1 MLFEKKEPNKQKS
14 ETVREPM
21 FSESVIN
28 QVSDAV
34 RKLWQDYDQLSGLY
48 QSYSLGNRHPN
59 SVLKSAEDFEKLLR
73 MSYDEAVKNVFGMGG
88 NGHVAAEQQVERFRW
103 RICIGFYRYLN
114 RNIPI
119 EVEEKIEKLCQMD
132 AEDAKYWSEVY
143 ETAQWNLYSAP
154 AGQQPQ
160 NERKNTKRIATVL
173 FVTAWILFWFYMFL
187 FGKVIVI
194 GTGKLFESPSFM
206 FTVGCLTIGY
216 LAFAQ
221 AVKSKFGNGIVV
233 FLVIVS
239 IIFSIIFCGV
249 TYNPG
254 GFFQIAFWSVCLPL
268 IIKAVIFII
277 VGRLIGIIARKAT
290 GRQ

>member
-1 MLFEKKEPNKQKS
+1 MKNHYS

-34 RKLWQDYDQLSGLY
+34 RMLWQDYDQLSRFY

-59 SVLKSAEDFEKLLR
+59 SVLKSADDFEKLLQ
-73 MSYDEAVKNVFGMGG
+73 MSYEKKKKNIFGIGG
-88 NGHVAAEQQVERFRW
+88 NGHVTPTQQVERFRW

-114 RNIPI
+114 SNIPI

-154 AGQQPQ
+154 KGQQPTK
-160 NERKNTKRIATVL
+160 ERINTKRIATVL
-173 FVTAWILFWFYMFL
+173 FVAAWILFWFYIFL
-187 FGKVIVI
+187 FGKGIVN
-194 GTGKLFESPSFM
+194 GAGRFFESPSFM
-206 FTVGCLTIGY
+206 FTVGCLAIGF

-221 AVKSKFGNGIVV
+221 AIKSEEGNGIVV
-233 FLVIVS
+233 FLVVAS
-239 IIFSIIFCGV
+239 IIFSIIFCGA

-254 GFFQIAFWSVCLPL
+254 GFFQKTFWVVCLPC

-277 VGRLIGIIARKAT
+277 VGRIIGNIARKA
-290 GRQ
+290 GGKR